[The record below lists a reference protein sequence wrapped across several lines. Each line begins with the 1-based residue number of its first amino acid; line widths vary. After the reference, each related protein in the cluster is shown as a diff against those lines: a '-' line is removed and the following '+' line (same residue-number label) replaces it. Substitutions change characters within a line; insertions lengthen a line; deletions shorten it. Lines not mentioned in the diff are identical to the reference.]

1 MSQKISITVYA
12 LGEIPYGTRFLF
24 VVKSRKNKYRIDGI
38 ETTDR
43 QMSDYFQKCEFLGQN
58 SGSELPAGMCT
69 VLRERNWQVY
79 FENEDSLVYLL
90 SDEYQPDELP
100 AFD

>member
-1 MSQKISITVYA
+1 MPQKVSITAYS
-12 LGEIPYGTRFLF
+12 LEEIPYGTRFLF
-24 VVKSRKNKYRIDGI
+24 VVKNRNNKYLIDGI
-38 ETTDR
+38 ETPDR
-43 QMSDYFQKCEFLGQN
+43 QMSDYFQKCEFLGQS
-58 SGSELPAGMCT
+58 SGSELPAGMCA

-79 FENEDSLVYLL
+79 FKNKDSLVYLL

>member
-1 MSQKISITVYA
+1 MPQKVSITVYT

-24 VVKSRKNKYRIDGI
+24 VVKNRNNKYRIDGI
-38 ETTDR
+38 ETPDR
-43 QMSDYFQKCEFLGQN
+43 QMSDYFQKCEFLGQS
-58 SGSELPAGMCT
+58 SGSELPTKMCA

-79 FENEDSLVYLL
+79 FENKDSLVYLL
-90 SDEYQPDELP
+90 SDGYQPDELP

>member
-1 MSQKISITVYA
+1 MPQKICITVYT
-12 LGEIPYGTRFLF
+12 LGEIPFGTRFLF
-24 VVKSRKNKYRIDGI
+24 VQKNRKNKYRIDGI
-38 ETTDR
+38 ETPDR
-43 QMSDYFQKCEFLGQN
+43 QMSDYFQKCEFLGQS
-58 SGSELPAGMCT
+58 SGSELPTRMCA

-79 FENEDSLVYLL
+79 FENKDSLVYLL